1 MLIVAKK
8 FRPARFLAG
17 LALLA
22 LGIGF
27 TGAGLGLA
35 KDIHLAQT
43 TMTITKVDP
52 TNRKNNEDRVAY
64 LEQYG
69 WVVEEDP
76 VSVEDIRLPES
87 FDQSYEPYLSLQE
100 DQGFSL
106 QDYAGKTIIR
116 YTYAVQNYPGLK
128 EGIWACLL
136 LYKNTVIGGEI
147 YCNQGDGFTQGLDYP
162 IKK

>member
-17 LALLA
+17 LVLLA

-27 TGAGLGLA
+27 TGAGLDLA
-35 KDIHLAQT
+35 KEIRLAQT
-43 TMTITKVDP
+43 AMTIVKVDP
-52 TNRKNNEDRVAY
+52 TNRKTNEDRVAY

-69 WVVEEDP
+69 WIVEQAP
-76 VSVEDIRLPES
+76 VSIEDIRLPES
-87 FDQSYEPYLSLQE
+87 FDRSYEPYLSLQE
-100 DQGFSL
+100 AQGFSL
-106 QDYAGKTIIR
+106 QTYAGKTIKR
-116 YTYAVQNYPGLK
+116 YTYSVQNYPGLK

-136 LYKNTVIGGEI
+136 LDQNTVIGGEI
-147 YCNQGDGFTQGLDYP
+147 HCSQGDGFTQGLEYP